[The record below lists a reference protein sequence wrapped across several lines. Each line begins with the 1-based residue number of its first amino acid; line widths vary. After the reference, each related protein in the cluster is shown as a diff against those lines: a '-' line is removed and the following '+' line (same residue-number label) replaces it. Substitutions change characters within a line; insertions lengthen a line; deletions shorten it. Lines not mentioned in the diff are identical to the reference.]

1 MLFDI
6 WMKFTIQKRVQ
17 RLELDFHIN
26 RFNRYNF
33 PSHFESGYLTSLH
46 FAGVKLRT
54 EALENLL
61 CYCPFL
67 KELSLEWIKSL
78 FSIRIFG
85 PSLKLMYLEVEF
97 FAQLGGT

>member
-1 MLFDI
+1 MFDI

-46 FAGVKLRT
+46 FAGVKLRI
-54 EALENLL
+54 EDLENLL

-85 PSLKLMYLEVEF
+85 PSLKLMYLKVEF
-97 FAQLGGT
+97 FAQLGET